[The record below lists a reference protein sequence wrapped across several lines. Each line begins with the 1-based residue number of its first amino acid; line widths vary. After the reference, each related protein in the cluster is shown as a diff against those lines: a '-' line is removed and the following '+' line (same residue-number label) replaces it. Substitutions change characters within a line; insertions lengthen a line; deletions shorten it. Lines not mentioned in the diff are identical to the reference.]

1 MDQKKITI
9 LEKKINQLE
18 EELALKER
26 DLLRYKTELSKANKT
41 LEKLIGQVSQELKI
55 AHLIQKA
62 LVPTEYPNM
71 NGVEFSTKFIAGYK
85 RGGNY
90 FDIFEHEDKLKFGIL
105 LSSSSGYAMSA
116 LFLTVLLKLSSQ
128 IEARKGKAAHHVVEA
143 MIKEIAPQM
152 AEADQSSIFY
162 AVIDRRSFE
171 MQYCHIGNNS
181 VIAVDGETGKL
192 TSIAAQAPALTK
204 KLKPE
209 LNLQTLNLNPKD
221 RLLICSDGLLKVQN
235 AQSESFGLER
245 LTQSILKAPRSGVHE
260 LRNEI
265 LYQIEKFTENSEAPE
280 DITLIVTEVKDR
292 VLKLARN

>member
-1 MDQKKITI
+1 MDQKKISI
-9 LEKKINQLE
+9 LEKKILNLE
-18 EELALKER
+18 EELVLKER
-26 DLLRYKTELSKANKT
+26 DLLRYKTELTKANKT

-55 AHLIQKA
+55 AHLIQRA

-128 IEARKGKAAHHVVEA
+128 IEARKGKAPHHVVEA
-143 MIKEIAPQM
+143 MVKEITPQM
-152 AEADQSSIFY
+152 LENDQSSIFY
-162 AVIDRRSFE
+162 GVIDRRSFE
-171 MQYCHIGNNS
+171 MEYCHIGQNS
-181 VIAVDGETGKL
+181 VIAIDGETGKL
-192 TSIAAQAPALTK
+192 TSIIAQAPPLTK
-204 KLKPE
+204 NFKPE
-209 LNLQTLNLNPKD
+209 LNLQTMTLNSKD
-221 RLLICSDGLLKVQN
+221 RLVLCSDGLLKVQN
-235 AQSESFGLER
+235 SQTESFGLER
-245 LTQSILKAPRSGVHE
+245 LTQSILKAPKNGVHE

-280 DITLIVTEVKDR
+280 DITLIVAEVKDR

>member
-1 MDQKKITI
+1 MDQKKII
-9 LEKKINQLE
+9 NLEKKIAALE
-18 EELALKER
+18 EDLVLKER
-26 DLLRYKTELSKANKT
+26 DLLRYKTELTKANKT
-41 LEKLIGQVSQELKI
+41 LEKLIGQVSQELKV
-55 AHLIQKA
+55 AHLIQRA

-128 IEARKGKAAHHVVEA
+128 IEARKGKAPHHVVES
-143 MIKEIAPQM
+143 MVKEITPQM
-152 AEADQSSIFY
+152 LENDQSSIFY
-162 AVIDRRSFE
+162 GVIDRRSFE
-171 MQYCHIGNNS
+171 MQYCHIGQNT

-192 TSIAAQAPALTK
+192 TSILPQAPALTK
-204 KLKPE
+204 NLKPD
-209 LNLQTLNLNPKD
+209 LSLQTMLLNPKD
-221 RLLICSDGLLKVQN
+221 RLVLCSDGLLKVQN
-235 AQSESFGLER
+235 SQGESFGLER
-245 LTQSILKAPRSGVHE
+245 LTQSILKAPRNGVHE

-265 LYQIEKFTENSEAPE
+265 LYQIEKFTENSECPE
-280 DITLIVTEVKDR
+280 DITLIVSEVKDR